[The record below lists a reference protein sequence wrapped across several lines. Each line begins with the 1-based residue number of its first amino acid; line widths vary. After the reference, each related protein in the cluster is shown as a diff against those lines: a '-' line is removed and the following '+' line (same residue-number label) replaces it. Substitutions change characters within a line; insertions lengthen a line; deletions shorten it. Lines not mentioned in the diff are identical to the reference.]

1 MTEQQFNEITK
12 WQRETFPQATMR
24 TALKHLQAEI
34 VEVIEAPYMTALAF
48 ELADCFLLL
57 YGAASRAG
65 FTYDNICAAIDAKMV
80 INRQRT
86 WGKPNED
93 GYVEHVR
100 EEGE

>member
-1 MTEQQFNEITK
+1 MTEQQFNEITQ
-12 WQRETFPQATMR
+12 WQRETFPQATLG

-34 VEVIEAPYMTALAF
+34 VEVIGAPNMAAMAM

-57 YGAASRAG
+57 YGAADRAG
-65 FTYDNICAAIDAKMV
+65 LTYDNICAAIDVKMG

-93 GYVEHVR
+93 GYVEHIR
-100 EEGE
+100 EGA